1 MRPDGSRWRPQS
13 EKLCAAWPPD
23 PQKPCV
29 FFRKTSIFAKSL
41 FCIQRWLGSC
51 LETSCGRLGAT
62 GKGQGGG
69 LHAPKKKVLKSK
81 NQNKKFFGASRSP
94 EGAPQMAT
102 SPIDSIFT
110 MPRAQARSTPVLQ
123 GGRAQGALP
132 PCKTGVDLF
141 CGRPRPRRSQD
152 GTFSPP
158 WRLLGCPK
166 RPQEKVLKIRG
177 GHQDGRKLDSLLF
190 YRLK

>member
-1 MRPDGSRWRPQS
+1 MARGGGLRATRPS
-13 EKLCAAWPPD
+13 
-23 PQKPCV
+23 
-29 FFRKTSIFAKSL
+29 KTSIFPKGKQAFSQKHSFASEDVL
-41 FCIQRWLGSC
+41 RPLEGASGSDSTH
-51 LETSCGRLGAT
+51 LVST
-62 GKGQGGG
+62 Q
-69 LHAPKKKVLKSK
+69 KKVLKSK
-81 NQNKKFFGASRSP
+81 NLKKKFFGASRSA

-141 CGRPRPRRSQD
+141 CGRPRAQRNQD

-158 WRLLGCPK
+158 RKLLMCPK

-177 GHQDGRKLDSLLF
+177 GHQDGRKLDSLHF
-190 YRLK
+190 YRVL

>member
-1 MRPDGSRWRPQS
+1 MATRPSKTLCFPFGKQAFLQNRSFASKDGWDRVLRPLVDVWGPL
-13 EKLCAAWPPD
+13 EKA
-23 PQKPCV
+23 
-29 FFRKTSIFAKSL
+29 R
-41 FCIQRWLGSC
+41 
-51 LETSCGRLGAT
+51 
-62 GKGQGGG
+62 GGG
-69 LHAPKKKVLKSK
+69 LHAPKKKVLKS
-81 NQNKKFFGASRSP
+81 QNLKKKFFGASRSP

-141 CGRPRPRRSQD
+141 CGRPRARRSQD

-177 GHQDGRKLDSLLF
+177 GHQNGRKLDSLLF

>member
-1 MRPDGSRWRPQS
+1 MWTSRGHWKRP
-13 EKLCAAWPPD
+13 
-23 PQKPCV
+23 
-29 FFRKTSIFAKSL
+29 
-41 FCIQRWLGSC
+41 
-51 LETSCGRLGAT
+51 
-62 GKGQGGG
+62 GGG
-69 LHAPKKKVLKSK
+69 TPRTQKKGSKITKSK
-81 NQNKKFFGASRSP
+81 KKFFGASRSP

-141 CGRPRPRRSQD
+141 CGRPRARRSQD

-158 WRLLGCPK
+158 WSLLGCPK